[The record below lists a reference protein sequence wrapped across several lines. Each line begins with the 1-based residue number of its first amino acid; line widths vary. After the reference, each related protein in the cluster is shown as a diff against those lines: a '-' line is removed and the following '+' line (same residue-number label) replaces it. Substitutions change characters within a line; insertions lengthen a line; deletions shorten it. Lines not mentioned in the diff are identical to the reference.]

1 MSLRKPKNQQ
11 ELDIPKKSYPSPAAF
26 AAAQKLKE
34 EILKRHPDDPCA
46 APAKWKRMSW
56 PWASSFEAELRM
68 ERDVD
73 RLVRM
78 AAWAMDNGFTITG
91 PKDIKAKEAAIIQR
105 RKQIDA
111 TPNKKE
117 HKVL

>member
-1 MSLRKPKNQQ
+1 MRKPKNQQ
-11 ELDIPKKSYPSPAAF
+11 ELDIPKKGYPAPAAF
-26 AAAQKLKE
+26 AAAANLKE
-34 EILKRHPDDPCA
+34 EILKRHPEDPCGV
-46 APAKWKRMSW
+46 PAKWKRMNW
-56 PWASSFEAELRM
+56 PWATSFDTELKM
-68 ERDVD
+68 GRDAD

-78 AAWAMDNGFTITG
+78 AGWAMDNGFTITG

-111 TPNKKE
+111 APAPNKKE